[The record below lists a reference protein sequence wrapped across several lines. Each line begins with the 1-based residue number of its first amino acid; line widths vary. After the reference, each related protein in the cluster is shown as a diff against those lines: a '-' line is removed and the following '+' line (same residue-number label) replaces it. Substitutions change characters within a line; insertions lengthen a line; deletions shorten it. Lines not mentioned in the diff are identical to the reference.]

1 MRITEQESKHKGYRI
16 VITDLNTG
24 EEICNEKTTCVI
36 GAHVSED
43 QESTGQ
49 FGLSAAPKKIIL
61 HTAISAV
68 EAAINI
74 VEQVRKDDAEADKKA
89 KEKEDKPCSLDE
101 LKEDVLKD
109 ALKAILEGNL

>member
-1 MRITEQESKHKGYRI
+1 MRVTEQEAAAHKGYKV

-24 EEICNEKTTCVI
+24 EEICNKKTTCVI
-36 GAHVSED
+36 GAYVSED

-49 FGLSAAPKKIIL
+49 FGLSAAPKTVIM

-74 VEQVRKDDAEADKKA
+74 VEQVEKDDAEADKKA
-89 KEKEDKPCSLDE
+89 KEKDKPCSLDE